1 MYKTNKILI
10 TIGDVSGIGPEIALK
25 SILKNEILKNESK
38 QKKFLPILIGNIE
51 VLKKTLKICDK
62 KNENNIFKNDILFNE
77 LNENHS
83 NIICDKNVINV
94 VNIKF
99 EQNYDFRFGKPD
111 EITGKYSYL
120 YLQKAVEILQNP
132 EFIKNGYKRLITAP
146 ISKKHWELANI
157 QYQAHTE
164 ALAGLTNTKKFAMIF
179 ANSKAIVI
187 LATRHIPISTMS
199 KYFTKNALEDAIDIG
214 IDFLKQLKKNNP
226 NIGVCGLNPHAGE
239 NGYSGKEEQ
248 NIIIPILNLEKY
260 KNIKFTGPVS
270 GDSLFQKMT
279 DKKIDLI
286 ISAYHDQGI
295 FPLKAMDYYGC
306 VNISFGLPFIRV
318 SPGHG
323 TAFDIAGK
331 GIANEKSF
339 SEAIKWSLKINL

>member
-1 MYKTNKILI
+1 MNKKILI
-10 TIGDVSGIGPEIALK
+10 TIGDVSGIGPEIVLK

-38 QKKFLPILIGNIE
+38 QKLFLPILIGNNE

-62 KNENNIFKNDILFNE
+62 KNENDIFKNEIFFNE

-146 ISKKHWELANI
+146 ISKKHWELAHI

-226 NIGVCGLNPHAGE
+226 NIGVCGLNPNA
-239 NGYSGKEEQ
+239 
-248 NIIIPILNLEKY
+248 
-260 KNIKFTGPVS
+260 
-270 GDSLFQKMT
+270 
-279 DKKIDLI
+279 
-286 ISAYHDQGI
+286 
-295 FPLKAMDYYGC
+295 
-306 VNISFGLPFIRV
+306 
-318 SPGHG
+318 
-323 TAFDIAGK
+323 
-331 GIANEKSF
+331 
-339 SEAIKWSLKINL
+339 